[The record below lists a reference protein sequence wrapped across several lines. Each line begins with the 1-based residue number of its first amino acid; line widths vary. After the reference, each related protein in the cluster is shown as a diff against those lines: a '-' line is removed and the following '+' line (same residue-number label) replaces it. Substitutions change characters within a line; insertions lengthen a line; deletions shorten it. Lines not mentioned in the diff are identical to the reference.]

1 MSDTAWLL
9 ELCEVSGGLARLR
22 YWAGGYWAMFAQD
35 AVRFC
40 RREDAE
46 ETRSWL
52 ISAGFSLAACAV
64 SREHAWIPLPHGF
77 AADLALAHEQE
88 PQQEVSAK

>member
-22 YWAGGYWAMFAQD
+22 YWAGGYWAMFALD
-35 AVRFC
+35 AARFA

-46 ETRSWL
+46 QTCRWL
-52 ISAGFSLAACAV
+52 VAAGYAPQGSEV
-64 SREHAWIPLPHGF
+64 REHAWIPLPHGF
-77 AADLALAHEQE
+77 AADLALDREQPSPE
-88 PQQEVSAK
+88 APTA

>member
-1 MSDTAWLL
+1 MSETAWLI
-9 ELCEVSGGLARLR
+9 ERPAVPAAPP

-46 ETRSWL
+46 QTRSWL
-52 ISAGFSLAACAV
+52 ISAGVSLAACAV

-77 AADLALAHEQE
+77 AADLALDREQPSPE
-88 PQQEVSAK
+88 APTA